1 MKWAGLVA
9 LLPALAACVGGGAGT
24 TTARIVTVQE
34 QQCRQAGWRS
44 ESLVVAGLSRG
55 VLWKAPAGVWARG
68 ALVVLHGGGG
78 QHANFCVANVDL
90 IAAQVRFTDMA
101 LAQGFAVFLLDST
114 DRVTDTGGRRCGKVW
129 DDEVRPRDNLDLPFI
144 EEVLLRLIPAA
155 RPAGSR
161 ADLYLTGLSSGG
173 YMAVRAATRFGDL
186 VSAFAPVASGD
197 PDGWVRDCTPR
208 AGDRANVFGVG
219 RDAQTRL
226 AIGEIDACTA
236 SSWHDEKPWADS
248 ASKARPPFR
257 VFHHAQ
263 DGIVDRSCVD
273 RMRRRLTRQGW
284 PEAAPFTLEG
294 GPRRADVHYWQDAY
308 NAPLLAWLAEQSRR

>member
-24 TTARIVTVQE
+24 TTARIVSVQE

-78 QHANFCVANVDL
+78 QHANFCAANVDL
-90 IAAQVRFTDMA
+90 IAAQVRLTDMA

-114 DRVTDTGGRRCGKVW
+114 DRVTDTEGRRCGKVW

-144 EEVLLRLIPAA
+144 EEVLRRLIPAA

-208 AGDRANVFGVG
+208 AGDRSNVFGVG

-226 AIGEIDACTA
+226 AIGEIDGRVSEGALDATLAARQPEHLMTRRDQLRDEPSANESIA
-236 SSWHDEKPWADS
+236 SRDGNAHVS
-248 ASKARPPFR
+248 ASRGEPCIGCRSTAGTPPR
-257 VFHHAQ
+257 
-263 DGIVDRSCVD
+263 
-273 RMRRRLTRQGW
+273 
-284 PEAAPFTLEG
+284 
-294 GPRRADVHYWQDAY
+294 
-308 NAPLLAWLAEQSRR
+308 